1 MDGRDWGLIGAGVL
15 IGIPIGMFL
24 LWLLQQRTPAQAP
37 QTPQT
42 LQPPPQQV
50 YANEE
55 KWTWIDYR
63 GRRREIVVKR
73 EAKAVV

>member
-1 MDGRDWGLIGAGVL
+1 MDGRDWSLIGAGVL
-15 IGIPIGMFL
+15 IGIPIGMLL

-42 LQPPPQQV
+42 LQPPQQV
-50 YANEE
+50 YNEE
-55 KWTWIDYR
+55 RWTWIDYR